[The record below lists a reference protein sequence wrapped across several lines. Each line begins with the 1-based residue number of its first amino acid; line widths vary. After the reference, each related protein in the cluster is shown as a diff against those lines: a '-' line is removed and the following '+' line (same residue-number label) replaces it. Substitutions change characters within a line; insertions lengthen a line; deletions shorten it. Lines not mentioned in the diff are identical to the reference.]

1 MHRVAVL
8 LLPPVVGFDATIA
21 PTLFSSATDA
31 DGNALYEVVTCG
43 LTAGPVAATSGF
55 DIVPSAGADALAVAD
70 TVVIPGTRYAPARID
85 GVLSAEVSA
94 ALALI
99 RPGTRLVSIC
109 TGAFV
114 LAAAGLLDGRP
125 ATTHWKFADAMR
137 RMHPEVLVDENV
149 LFVDDGD
156 ILTSA
161 GLAAGIDLCL
171 HIIRRDHGAQV
182 ANAVARYC
190 VVPPWRE
197 GGQAQFIDRHVPTPD
212 DHSTA
217 TTREWALGHLDD
229 ELTVQRLARHA
240 KMSARTFNRRF
251 REETGE
257 SPGAWIRSRRVD
269 RARELLESRDL
280 PIDEVA
286 RLSGL
291 GTGGNLRHHLRRG
304 MGMSPSSYRKV
315 YQGPNP
321 CRRRRALPTMARMAE
336 PLIVS
341 IRGRA
346 PEMHAES
353 WVAPNASLI
362 GQVSLAARASVWYGA
377 TLRAEAEPIEI
388 GFGTNIQDGV
398 TIHVD
403 PEFPV
408 KIGAGVSVGHNAV
421 LHGCE
426 VEDDVLIGMGAVILN
441 GARIGK
447 GSLIAA
453 SALVLAGRRGAAA
466 IARHR
471 CAGRCSARTQRRRD
485 RPQPLQRRVL
495 PAIDRFAPHRDRL
508 TVQVPFGRARV
519 RTYGESNANTGHRGH
534 RLCRLPARH
543 RITVPGPRC
552 RRHVAQRRSAGRLRL
567 EW

>member
-43 LTAGPVAATSGF
+43 LTDGPVAATSGF
-55 DIVPSAGADALAVAD
+55 DIVPGEGVDTLAVAD
-70 TVVIPGTRYAPARID
+70 TVVIPGTRYPSARID

-212 DHSTA
+212 HHSTA

-315 YQGPNP
+315 YQG
-321 CRRRRALPTMARMAE
+321 A
-336 PLIVS
+336 
-341 IRGRA
+341 
-346 PEMHAES
+346 
-353 WVAPNASLI
+353 
-362 GQVSLAARASVWYGA
+362 
-377 TLRAEAEPIEI
+377 
-388 GFGTNIQDGV
+388 
-398 TIHVD
+398 
-403 PEFPV
+403 
-408 KIGAGVSVGHNAV
+408 
-421 LHGCE
+421 
-426 VEDDVLIGMGAVILN
+426 
-441 GARIGK
+441 
-447 GSLIAA
+447 
-453 SALVLAGRRGAAA
+453 
-466 IARHR
+466 
-471 CAGRCSARTQRRRD
+471 
-485 RPQPLQRRVL
+485 
-495 PAIDRFAPHRDRL
+495 
-508 TVQVPFGRARV
+508 
-519 RTYGESNANTGHRGH
+519 
-534 RLCRLPARH
+534 
-543 RITVPGPRC
+543 
-552 RRHVAQRRSAGRLRL
+552 
-567 EW
+567 

>member
-31 DGNALYEVVTCG
+31 DGNALYEVATCG
-43 LTAGPVAATSGF
+43 LTDGPVAATSGF
-55 DIVPSAGADALAVAD
+55 DIVPGAGVDALAVAD
-70 TVVIPGTRYAPARID
+70 TVVIPGTRYPSARID

-182 ANAVARYC
+182 ANAVARSC

-197 GGQAQFIDRHVPTPD
+197 GGQAQFIDRHVPTQD
-212 DHSTA
+212 HHSTA

-315 YQGPNP
+315 YQG
-321 CRRRRALPTMARMAE
+321 
-336 PLIVS
+336 V
-341 IRGRA
+341 
-346 PEMHAES
+346 
-353 WVAPNASLI
+353 
-362 GQVSLAARASVWYGA
+362 
-377 TLRAEAEPIEI
+377 
-388 GFGTNIQDGV
+388 
-398 TIHVD
+398 
-403 PEFPV
+403 
-408 KIGAGVSVGHNAV
+408 
-421 LHGCE
+421 
-426 VEDDVLIGMGAVILN
+426 
-441 GARIGK
+441 
-447 GSLIAA
+447 
-453 SALVLAGRRGAAA
+453 
-466 IARHR
+466 
-471 CAGRCSARTQRRRD
+471 
-485 RPQPLQRRVL
+485 
-495 PAIDRFAPHRDRL
+495 
-508 TVQVPFGRARV
+508 
-519 RTYGESNANTGHRGH
+519 
-534 RLCRLPARH
+534 
-543 RITVPGPRC
+543 
-552 RRHVAQRRSAGRLRL
+552 
-567 EW
+567 